1 MVHPCL
7 PNSPGIAFL
16 SGSKQKPLR
25 KVEDPDIDRIA
36 HRCETGAVRVQQIAR
51 TADGRVRLELGF
63 EGSGRAIDRDGI
75 EVEHAVEDPGSA
87 YEFVQRP
94 ALGIDLQ
101 RSIRRVCAP

>member
-1 MVHPCL
+1 MFHHFL

-25 KVEDPDIDRIA
+25 KVEVPDIGRIA
-36 HRCETGAVRVQQIAR
+36 HRCETSAVRVQQVAR
-51 TADGRVRLELGF
+51 TAGGRVRLELGF
-63 EGSGRAIDRDGI
+63 ERSVRAIDRDGI
-75 EVEHAVEDPGSA
+75 EVEHSVEDPGSA
-87 YEFVQRP
+87 DAFVQRP